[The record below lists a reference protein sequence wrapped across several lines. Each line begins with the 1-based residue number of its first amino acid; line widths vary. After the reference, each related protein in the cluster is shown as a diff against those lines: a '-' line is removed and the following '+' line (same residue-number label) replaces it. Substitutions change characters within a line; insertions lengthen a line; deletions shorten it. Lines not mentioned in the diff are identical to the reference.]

1 MQREIIESLAKSKAK
16 EYRLVSRAQMILELA
31 DGANN
36 KEVARLA
43 RTNRHSVRLWRQRW
57 IEASPQLTRAEQEG
71 VAQQHLDP
79 FIEQILSDL
88 DRRGAPPKFTPEQI
102 VQIVAVACERPAE
115 SGRPISHW
123 TPRELA
129 EEVMTRKIV
138 ASISTRSVGRFLK
151 GSGVTTTSR

>member
-1 MQREIIESLAKSKAK
+1 LQREIIESLAKSKAK

-71 VAQQHLDP
+71 VEQQHVAP

-115 SGRPISHW
+115 SGRPISQW

-129 EEVMTRKIV
+129 EEVMKRKIV

-151 GSGVTTTSR
+151 GRRVTTTSR